1 MDNDNGN
8 GAFVVGFILG
18 ALAGAAAALFLTP
31 RSGDEMR
38 QDLEARFAGATKTIR
53 EQADEIATTASQ
65 RAQEM
70 SGKLA
75 AMDIPVGGGAS
86 TTGSSDPI
94 PAPPPGATPNDPR
107 TTLDNG

>member
-1 MDNDNGN
+1 MDNDNGD
-8 GAFVVGFILG
+8 GAFVFGFILG

-38 QDLEARFAGATKTIR
+38 QDLEARFSSATKTIR
-53 EQADEIATTASQ
+53 EQVDEFATTASQ
-65 RAQEM
+65 QAQEM

-86 TTGSSDPI
+86 TTGLSDPI

-107 TTLDNG
+107 MRPENG